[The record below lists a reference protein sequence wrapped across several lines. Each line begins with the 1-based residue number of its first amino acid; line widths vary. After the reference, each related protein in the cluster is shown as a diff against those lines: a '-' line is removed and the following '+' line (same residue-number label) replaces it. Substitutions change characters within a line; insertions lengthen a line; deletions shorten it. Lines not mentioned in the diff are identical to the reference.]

1 MNNLSNV
8 KNFIGVDISKDTLD
22 ICVLNYKLAKQS
34 KANLDQADKVNL
46 DQTDKANLNQT
57 QSKEQKQFFKIPNN
71 PNSIKAFFVNFN
83 PNQTAVTFEATNN
96 YGVNLAKT
104 LSELKIPFQELN
116 AYKSSLFL
124 KHLSY
129 IKTDITDSYGL
140 AYYCAHFSNIFI
152 QSKFNPNF
160 KLIKSYQTTLNML
173 SKMQTQ
179 MKPKKNHK

>member
-34 KANLDQADKVNL
+34 KVNLDQADKTNL
-46 DQTDKANLNQT
+46 DQVDKANFDQADKANLDQT

-83 PNQTAVTFEATNN
+83 PNQTAVTFESTNN

-104 LSELKIPFQELN
+104 LSELKIPFQELG
-116 AYKSSLFL
+116 AYKSSLFF
-124 KHLSY
+124 K
-129 IKTDITDSYGL
+129 
-140 AYYCAHFSNIFI
+140 A
-152 QSKFNPNF
+152 F
-160 KLIKSYQTTLNML
+160 KLY
-173 SKMQTQ
+173 
-179 MKPKKNHK
+179 KNRYYR

>member
-1 MNNLSNV
+1 M
-8 KNFIGVDISKDTLD
+8 
-22 ICVLNYKLAKQS
+22 LNYKLTKQN
-34 KANLDQADKVNL
+34 KANLD
-46 DQTDKANLNQT
+46 QT

-71 PNSIKAFFVNFN
+71 PNSIKAFFMNFN
-83 PNQTAVTFEATNN
+83 PNQTAVTFESTNN

-140 AYYCAHFSNIFI
+140 AYYCANFSNIFI

-179 MKPKKNHK
+179 MKNLEKSQIGVNDEYLKQAINSFKLTIKSLFTKLEDFTY

>member
-34 KANLDQADKVNL
+34 KVNLDQANKANL
-46 DQTDKANLNQT
+46 NQADKANLDQT

-83 PNQTAVTFEATNN
+83 LNQTAVTFEATNN

-124 KHLSY
+124 KHLS
-129 IKTDITDSYGL
+129 
-140 AYYCAHFSNIFI
+140 
-152 QSKFNPNF
+152 
-160 KLIKSYQTTLNML
+160 
-173 SKMQTQ
+173 
-179 MKPKKNHK
+179 